1 MVHNKYPEHNHYGG
15 NKMTDSITGV
25 WEAIIALTGALFVM
39 APYVYTRASRK
50 ELKESEEKMA
60 TKLQLR
66 EFKEDVMRYFD
77 DKWGSLSQRMDDRF
91 DAVIELIKA
100 KHADDSQPTRRKRK

>member
-1 MVHNKYPEHNHYGG
+1 M
-15 NKMTDSITGV
+15 DSITGV
-25 WEAIIALTGALFVM
+25 WEAIIALAGGMFVM

-50 ELKESEEKMA
+50 ELEESEEKMA

-77 DKWGSLSQRMDDRF
+77 DRWGSLSQRIDDRF
-91 DAVIELIKA
+91 DALIELIKA
-100 KHADDSQPTRRKRK
+100 EHGNDLQRSRRKRK

>member
-1 MVHNKYPEHNHYGG
+1 MVHNKCPERKHYGG
-15 NKMTDSITGV
+15 NNMTDSMTGV

-77 DKWGSLSQRMDDRF
+77 DRWGSLSQRMDDRF

-100 KHADDSQPTRRKRK
+100 KHANDSLPIRRKRK

>member
-1 MVHNKYPEHNHYGG
+1 MLKRKSNRLHHGG
-15 NKMTDSITGV
+15 KNIMDSITGV
-25 WEAIIALTGALFVM
+25 WEAIIALAGGMFVM

-77 DKWGSLSQRMDDRF
+77 DRWGSLSQRMDDRF

-100 KHADDSQPTRRKRK
+100 KHANDSHGSGRKRR

>member
-1 MVHNKYPEHNHYGG
+1 M
-15 NKMTDSITGV
+15 DSITGV
-25 WEAIIALTGALFVM
+25 WEAIIALASAMFVM

-77 DKWGSLSQRMDDRF
+77 DRWDSLSQRMDDRF

-100 KHADDSQPTRRKRK
+100 KHDNDSQSIRRRRK